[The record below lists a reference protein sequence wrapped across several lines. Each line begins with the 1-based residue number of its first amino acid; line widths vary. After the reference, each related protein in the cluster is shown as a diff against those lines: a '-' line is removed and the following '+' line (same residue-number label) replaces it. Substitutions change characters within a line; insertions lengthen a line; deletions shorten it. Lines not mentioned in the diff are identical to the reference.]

1 MPSKLFLFDMDGV
14 LFDTM
19 PQHVRSWKQT
29 ADEYGLEAKQDEF
42 YLYEGMRGIDTIA
55 KLYHRTFGKEA
66 PMELVE
72 EIYERKTALFNNANF
87 ELQLIPYTR
96 EVMAVV
102 KEKGYDIAVVT
113 GSTQN
118 NAYPRIEKYYSDY
131 VKREHIITAESVTKG
146 KPNPEPYLMGM
157 KLFGCSPEEAIVI
170 ENAPLG
176 VKSGSSAGAL
186 TIAVTTGPI
195 KESIL
200 REEGAQLV
208 FPDMKAL
215 QIWCQKKL

>member
-1 MPSKLFLFDMDGV
+1 MDGV

-19 PQHVRSWKQT
+19 PQHVRSWKQV
-29 ADEYGLEAKQDEF
+29 ADEYGLMAEQDEF

-55 KLYHRTFGKEA
+55 NLYRRTYGKDA
-66 PMELVE
+66 SLRLIE
-72 EIYERKTALFNNANF
+72 EIYERKTNLFNGSDF
-87 ELQLIPYTR
+87 ELQLIPNTR
-96 EVMAVV
+96 EVMAEV
-102 KEKGYDIAVVT
+102 KAKGFDMAVVT
-113 GSTQN
+113 GSTKI
-118 NAYPRIEKYYSDY
+118 NAYPRIEEHYSDFIAKEY
-131 VKREHIITAESVTKG
+131 IITAESVTKG

-157 KLFGCSPEEAIVI
+157 KLLGHTPEETIVI

-176 VKSGSSAGAL
+176 VKSGKSAGAL

-200 REEGAQLV
+200 REEGADLV

-215 QIWCQKKL
+215 LIWCRDIL